1 MAAPTIQWF
10 KMTGTTTAPT
20 YASIASLDYGTVT
33 AGTFSLVQSVT
44 PKVATNSIQSAE
56 LWMYDT
62 AGVRSAASVA
72 MGSAGS
78 FTHRVTA
85 TGTYVKPSGV
95 TPSATWGTEMPES
108 TGSGYAYS
116 AVSDA
121 AYGDFIML
129 AVKVPSAAGDG
140 AHTAWGYQLN
150 WALYRVI
157 CKVKFVKFGEIFK
170 MTIPSEI
177 FMRIKRRVETR
188 WQISAFA
195 DKERVQTANT
205 FYLYN

>member
-10 KMTGTTTAPT
+10 KVTGTTTAPT

-33 AGTFSLVQSVT
+33 AGTFSLVQAVT

-62 AGVRSAASVA
+62 AGTRSAASVA
-72 MGSAGS
+72 MGTAGG
-78 FTHRVTA
+78 FVHRVTA

-121 AYGDFIML
+121 SYGDFIML

-150 WALYRVI
+150 WALWKVI
-157 CKVKFVKFGEIFK
+157 SKVKSVKFGEIFK
-170 MTIPSEI
+170 MTIPSEA
-177 FMRIKRRVETR
+177 FKKERVETR
-188 WQISAFA
+188 RQISVFT